1 MRLPGFGGIGYDD
14 SRLSDERVQGAI
26 DRGISA
32 SPLVVFMRLVAV
44 DAPALVHYDSP
55 RRGNGG
61 ISVTNE
67 ELTRAV
73 KAAVGHAYDR
83 YFARL
88 RQLRPEDTPA
98 ESELVSL
105 SQETVAEIIR
115 IIDAAPAAARL
126 GASKLALAI
135 TMRWALEM
143 LNTTQRVDREAAK
156 RRRRFSDN

>member
-1 MRLPGFGGIGYDD
+1 M
-14 SRLSDERVQGAI
+14 
-26 DRGISA
+26 
-32 SPLVVFMRLVAV
+32 
-44 DAPALVHYDSP
+44 
-55 RRGNGG
+55 
-61 ISVTNE
+61 TNE

-83 YFARL
+83 YLAGLRRL
-88 RQLRPEDTPA
+88 KPDDMPPA
-98 ESELVSL
+98 SEVAAL

-115 IIDAAPAAARL
+115 IIDSAPAAARL

-156 RRRRFSDN
+156 RRRRLSDN

>member
-1 MRLPGFGGIGYDD
+1 MLQAAQIR
-14 SRLSDERVQGAI
+14 RVT
-26 DRGISA
+26 
-32 SPLVVFMRLVAV
+32 
-44 DAPALVHYDSP
+44 
-55 RRGNGG
+55 
-61 ISVTNE
+61 VTNE

-98 ESELVSL
+98 EHELAAL

-115 IIDAAPAAARL
+115 TIDSAPPTARL

-143 LNTTQRVDREAAK
+143 LNTTQRIDREAA
-156 RRRRFSDN
+156 RRRRRLSDN